1 MTVIAIL
8 LLAVVIALIVAA
20 VTGSS
25 DSVTIDAFNVSIDTT
40 VAEVF
45 LAGLLT
51 GLLAL
56 AALVLLRAGMRR
68 ARQRR
73 HEVRDL
79 RRRAEA
85 APAVAERPADSDA
98 ATTSGTRDEPATHD
112 AADASTTS
120 ADAADAAPD
129 RPVTDQ
135 REPAPSGDGTDSTPE
150 PHRS

>member
-1 MTVIAIL
+1 
-8 LLAVVIALIVAA
+8 
-20 VTGSS
+20 
-25 DSVTIDAFNVSIDTT
+25 
-40 VAEVF
+40 
-45 LAGLLT
+45 LT

-85 APAVAERPADSDA
+85 APAVAERPAESDA
-98 ATTSGTRDEPATHD
+98 ATTSSTRDEPATHD
-112 AADASTTS
+112 TADASTTS

-129 RPVTDQ
+129 RPATDR
-135 REPAPSGDGTDSTPE
+135 RETASSGDGTDSTPE